1 MINMFKRLLTIV
13 ICFLLIKAYGQDN
26 PNQPWLKNIPKTTYE
41 VIEDDPSFLSR
52 LSINFDFLYTMIAF
66 KNISGSGVDMGFSGT
81 YRPTPNLEW
90 NALVHAGILSFD
102 EPSSFM
108 IDANNVLYLSS
119 KTIKREVDVL
129 LKYSKSTVGSYDYIS
144 TTSLSVP
151 DRQVLKKFGFRAGVY
166 LRRNAFE
173 FESALSPM
181 TQTGIYGGIQVLNAT
196 NVVIKVNGVEH
207 FNESGFIYY
216 ADLLALRTGI
226 TDDAVKENYK
236 NQNGSILPIGFRF
249 GAIYRPLRPRSIS
262 RRDNFF
268 ANLELRCEAGWR
280 PVEGNFFHTGAGWN
294 FYRK

>member
-1 MINMFKRLLTIV
+1 MFKRLLTIV

-41 VIEDDPSFLSR
+41 VIEDDPSVLSR
-52 LSINFDFLYTMIAF
+52 LSINFDFLYAMIAF
-66 KNISGSGVDMGFSGT
+66 KNISGSSVDMGFSGT
-81 YRPTPNLEW
+81 YRPTPKLEW

-102 EPSSFM
+102 KPSSLM
-108 IDANNVLYLSS
+108 IDVNSVRYLST

-129 LKYSKSTVGSYDYIS
+129 LKYSKSTIGTYDYIS

-151 DRQVLKKFGFRAGVY
+151 DRQVLKKFGLRRGVY
-166 LRRNAFE
+166 LRRNAYE
-173 FESALSPM
+173 YESALSPM
-181 TQTGIYGGIQVLNAT
+181 TQIGIYGGIQFLNAT

-216 ADLLALRTGI
+216 ADFLALKSTI
-226 TDDAVKENYK
+226 SDDVVAQNYK
-236 NQNGSILPIGFRF
+236 DRSGAILPVGFRF
-249 GAIYRPLRPRSIS
+249 GAIYKPLRPRLIS

-280 PVEGNFFHTGAGWN
+280 PLEGNFFHTGAGWN
-294 FYRK
+294 FYRN